1 MLKQLFRSLGGRI
14 VLIVI
19 SSIVLTLAT
28 CLWVLHSKASSIIR
42 DDVENEMKALLV
54 QVESTTDSIG
64 ELAQSG
70 AFNYAEMAKEL
81 EEKGKENYRNTTF
94 YKTVPVVAAWAAVRK
109 AIEGTPISFR
119 IVREQPRNPDNAPKS
134 SLDRQI
140 LDAVGKDGKSEVF
153 LEDRESGVIA
163 YARPV
168 IMSKS
173 CMSCHG
179 NPANSRTG
187 DGRDVLGFQMEGWKE
202 GDRRGAYV
210 LTVPTSYVDKPVRE
224 AMIAASAWAIPAGLI
239 VLIGSVLIVLRI
251 NRQLSDTT
259 NHLENSSEQLASASG
274 QVSTAS
280 QRLAEGASEQA
291 ASLEVTSSSLEEIA
305 TVTKRNAENAQQAK
319 ESSHL
324 ARTAAEAGLS
334 EMQSMMSA
342 MSEINKSGDKIAK
355 IIRTIDEIAFQ
366 TNILALNAAV
376 EAARAGEAGLGFAVV
391 ADEVRNLARRSADAA
406 KETAEIIE
414 ESIGKSRAGTE
425 ISRQVAD
432 GLNSIVTKARE
443 VDDLIAQI
451 ALASEEQ
458 SQGVDLINS
467 SINKLDSVTQ
477 SNAAGAEESASA
489 SEELLSQASVLH
501 ELVADLRSMITGQES
516 SGQSSPTPSAD
527 KYFFESGTHPHSSKG
542 ASKGSRVA
550 SLNAGSRLPLS
561 APTNKG
567 GFEDME

>member
-1 MLKQLFRSLGGRI
+1 
-14 VLIVI
+14 
-19 SSIVLTLAT
+19 
-28 CLWVLHSKASSIIR
+28 
-42 DDVENEMKALLV
+42 
-54 QVESTTDSIG
+54 
-64 ELAQSG
+64 
-70 AFNYAEMAKEL
+70 
-81 EEKGKENYRNTTF
+81 
-94 YKTVPVVAAWAAVRK
+94 
-109 AIEGTPISFR
+109 
-119 IVREQPRNPDNAPKS
+119 
-134 SLDRQI
+134 
-140 LDAVGKDGKSEVF
+140 
-153 LEDRESGVIA
+153 
-163 YARPV
+163 
-168 IMSKS
+168 
-173 CMSCHG
+173 
-179 NPANSRTG
+179 
-187 DGRDVLGFQMEGWKE
+187 
-202 GDRRGAYV
+202 
-210 LTVPTSYVDKPVRE
+210 
-224 AMIAASAWAIPAGLI
+224 
-239 VLIGSVLIVLRI
+239 
-251 NRQLSDTT
+251 
-259 NHLENSSEQLASASG
+259 
-274 QVSTAS
+274 
-280 QRLAEGASEQA
+280 
-291 ASLEVTSSSLEEIA
+291 
-305 TVTKRNAENAQQAK
+305 
-319 ESSHL
+319 
-324 ARTAAEAGLS
+324 
-334 EMQSMMSA
+334 

-489 SEELLSQASVLH
+489 SEERLSQASVLH